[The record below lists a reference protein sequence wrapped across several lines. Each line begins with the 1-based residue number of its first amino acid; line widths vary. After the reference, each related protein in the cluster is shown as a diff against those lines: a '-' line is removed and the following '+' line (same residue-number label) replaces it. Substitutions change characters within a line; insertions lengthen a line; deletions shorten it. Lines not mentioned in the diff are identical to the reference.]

1 MAHATKKDTIMAK
14 ATLADFQVE
23 SLGVEWPDYFQ
34 GYGCAFSG
42 FRYCAYGIGDTEE
55 ALADCLEMMAQ
66 SAGFDLDERAEQ
78 RIREAYGPCD
88 TTTVAD
94 ELGLTE
100 KEREEIDESGEGC
113 YFHVGIKWNESN

>member
-1 MAHATKKDTIMAK
+1 MATAT
-14 ATLADFQVE
+14 ATTVLADFQVE

-55 ALADCLEMMAQ
+55 EALADCLEMMAQ
-66 SAGFDLDERAEQ
+66 SAGFDWDEATEK
-78 RIREAYGPCD
+78 RIRAAYGP
-88 TTTVAD
+88 AD
-94 ELGLTE
+94 DSETALEALGV
-100 KEREEIDESGEGC
+100 EEETDESP

>member
-1 MAHATKKDTIMAK
+1 MATATTVL
-14 ATLADFQVE
+14 TGFQVE
-23 SLGVEWPDYFQ
+23 CLGIDSPSYFP
-34 GYGCAFSG
+34 GYGCAHSG
-42 FRYCAYGIGDTEE
+42 FRYCAYGIGDTEEE

-66 SAGFDLDERAEQ
+66 SAGFDLEEATEQ

-88 TTTVAD
+88 ITTVAD

-100 KEREEIDESGEGC
+100 EEREEIDESGEGC